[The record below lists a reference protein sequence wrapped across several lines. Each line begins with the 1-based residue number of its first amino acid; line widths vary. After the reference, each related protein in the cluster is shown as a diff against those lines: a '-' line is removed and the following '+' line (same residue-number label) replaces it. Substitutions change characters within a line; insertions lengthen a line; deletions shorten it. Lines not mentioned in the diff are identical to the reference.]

1 MTHFTAGVALFS
13 ICGALTVTSPAQAN
27 WTGGIEA
34 GTQLGSGESPALRFY
49 ARHQGNPLSQYIY
62 LDWIRESGSSSY
74 RLGYNP
80 TFNVSQSIFSFGE
93 FSIEQDDPG
102 GIARE
107 IDARIGIG
115 NHLFRTKNSRFT
127 VTTGLGGNKID
138 FVESVNDTSEG
149 FVFVGGLFTSK
160 LIGLLRFDAE
170 AETTA
175 GESQTNTKAEAGVS
189 FRIGPN
195 TAIKFAHSYERF
207 DFDTGQEDIVN
218 EDSFVTMTYGF

>member
-1 MTHFTAGVALFS
+1 MTRLTAGTALLS
-13 ICGALTVTSPAQAN
+13 LCGALTITSPALAN
-27 WTGGIEA
+27 WSGGIEA

-49 ARHQGNPLSQYIY
+49 ARHEANPLSQYLY

-80 TFNVSQSIFSFGE
+80 TFNISQSIFSFGE
-93 FSIEQDDPG
+93 FSLEQDDPG

-127 VTTGLGGNKID
+127 VTTGIGGNKIE
-138 FVESVNDTSEG
+138 FVDSAEDTSEG
-149 FVFVGGLFTSK
+149 FVFAGGLFTSK
-160 LIGLLRFDAE
+160 LIGLLRFDAAVE
-170 AETTA
+170 ATA
-175 GESQTNTKAEAGVS
+175 GESQSTTRGEAGIS

-195 TAIKFAHSYERF
+195 TALKYAYSFKRF
-207 DFDTGQEDIVN
+207 DFDTGQEDFVD
-218 EDSFVTMTYGF
+218 EDSFLTMTYGF